1 MKIILNLTCL
11 LIITGIAACKYF
23 KSDHP
28 QSEMVNQAATTGMN
42 EESIREF
49 TTNLDQS
56 TGQLNKTYSLVYTT
70 GDGSMY
76 VEQYASGSGDQLLIE
91 NTQSDLKSAVRKYY
105 FKRDSLILVSE
116 QNIESTEKGKVVKDT
131 KTYLRNFVVFKRA
144 VRSAASVQAI
154 QGLPFLTVKN
164 EEGTTTEN
172 FRENIR
178 TLQDALKQQH
188 QFDVVFD
195 NVTTYPDASFIMLKS
210 KEQTGY
216 KASVRLT
223 GKDQYVD
230 SLINYPEN
238 FRNERL
244 SLKWTVSNGTAVY
257 VPEESTSTSASG
269 LNR

>member
-1 MKIILNLTCL
+1 
-11 LIITGIAACKYF
+11 
-23 KSDHP
+23 
-28 QSEMVNQAATTGMN
+28 MVNQAATTGMN

-49 TTNLDQS
+49 STHLDET

-76 VEQYASGSGDQLLIE
+76 VEQYANAEGDRLLLE
-91 NTQSDLKSAVRKYY
+91 HTNSDLGNAVRKYY
-105 FKRDSLILVSE
+105 FKKDSLILVSAHNI
-116 QNIESTEKGKVVKDT
+116 QNTEKGKVVSDT

-144 VRSAASVQAI
+144 GRTAASEQAI
-154 QGLPFLTVKN
+154 QALPFLPVKN
-164 EEGTTTEN
+164 EEGNTTED
-172 FRENIR
+172 FRAHIR
-178 TLQDALKQQH
+178 TLQDALQQKDK
-188 QFDVVFD
+188 FDVVFD
-195 NVTTYPDASFIMLKS
+195 NVTTYPDAAFVMLKS
-210 KEQTGY
+210 REQNGY

-244 SLKWTVSNGTAVY
+244 NLKWTVSNGTAIY

-269 LNR
+269 LKR